1 VLSLYSIVFPF
12 FKILNENK
20 ENIEIKKKQHN
31 QPHKFSE
38 IKEEKINK
46 IF

>member
-1 VLSLYSIVFPF
+1 M
-12 FKILNENK
+12 KNK

-38 IKEEKINK
+38 IKEEKMNK